1 MFALTRVNAKVT
13 DDLNFKLF
21 YRVFESESCAC
32 ALIPVTAVRQ
42 TLFCR
47 RHAATRISDRGLNLA
62 IVIGSTSAIGRHSFN
77 KLRISSNIPFV
88 LRRVL
93 VLSPLKRLRDK
104 TIGPLRV

>member
-13 DDLNFKLF
+13 DDLIFKLF

-47 RHAATRISDRGLNLA
+47 RHAATRVSDRGLNLA
-62 IVIGSTSAIGRHSFN
+62 IVCVCVRACVSVCAI
-77 KLRISSNIPFV
+77 IYV
-88 LRRVL
+88 
-93 VLSPLKRLRDK
+93 
-104 TIGPLRV
+104 